1 MDLTNSVEYVEKLSR
16 MGHSNWQSTY
26 DYFQIIIAAG
36 AAAGIIYK
44 ISEFVV
50 KKIKK
55 EYNNLTR
62 LHTMVET
69 IYSEITPNHGSSIKD
84 KVVAIESKLEENT
97 KMTKQISHRQRWI
110 LDNRDEPIFESD
122 PLGNCTWVNDK
133 YCRLSGHDI
142 GFFLGNGWRNIV
154 HEDDR
159 ERIVSEW
166 NSAITD
172 KRDSHISFRLV
183 DRDGK
188 IYNVHSIAIR
198 NAESGYI
205 GNINIEQ
212 NSTH

>member
-26 DYFQIIIAAG
+26 DYFQIIIAAS
-36 AAAGIIYK
+36 ATAGIIYK

-50 KKIKK
+50 KKIKN
-55 EYNNLTR
+55 EYNNFVR

-84 KVVAIESKLEENT
+84 KVVAIESRLGENT
-97 KMTKQISHRQRWI
+97 KMIKQISHRQRWI

-122 PLGNCTWVNDK
+122 SLGNCTWVNDK

-166 NSAITD
+166 NGAITD
-172 KRDSHISFRLV
+172 NRDSHISFRLV
-183 DRDGK
+183 TREGK
-188 IYNVHSIAIR
+188 VYNVHSIAIR

-205 GNINIEQ
+205 GNINIQQ
-212 NSTH
+212 NDVP